1 MKKLFSISY
10 SDNGISFAAL
20 LLRIGAGATMLTHGF
35 SKLMTFAA
43 KSGTFADPFH
53 IGSTV
58 SFSLVVFA
66 EVFCSVFVI
75 LGLFTRLA
83 CIPLIIDMAVALG
96 FAHHW
101 QVFGDGEKTGLFL
114 AAFLAI
120 LFTGPGTI
128 SVDRFIGR

>member
-20 LLRIGAGATMLTHGF
+20 ILRIGTGAIMLTHGF

-101 QVFGDGEKTGLFL
+101 QVFGDGEKAGLFL

-120 LFTGPGTI
+120 LFTGPGKI
-128 SVDRFIGR
+128 SVDRFIGK